1 MKSVTG
7 RQAQRGVAMVE
18 FAIALPLLLLLLLGV
33 AEFGRM
39 LFHYNSLLQASRDAA
54 RYAAGQAWNATLGE
68 VDLNATLQGE
78 TRNVAVYGVP
88 SASAGFAPVVPG
100 LSTAHVSVQQSA
112 TDDRYVQ
119 VSIAYPFQPVL
130 GVLPNFYGDD
140 ISLSVTLNASV
151 VMRAL

>member
-1 MKSVTG
+1 MMPKRG
-7 RQAQRGVAMVE
+7 KHRQRGVAMVE

-39 LFHYNSLLQASRDAA
+39 LFHYNGLLQASRDAA
-54 RYAAGQAWNATLGE
+54 RYAAGEAWNATLGRVE
-68 VDLNATLQGE
+68 LSDDLKAA

-88 SASAGFAPVVPG
+88 SSNAGFAAVVPA
-100 LSTAHVSVQQSA
+100 LTTSHVTVVSA
-112 TDDRYVQ
+112 PGDNRYVQ

-140 ISLSVTLNASV
+140 IPLSVTLNASV

>member
-1 MKSVTG
+1 MQG
-7 RQAQRGVAMVE
+7 GVAMVE

-39 LFHYNSLLQASRDAA
+39 LFHYNGLLQASRDAA
-54 RYAAGQAWNATLGE
+54 RYAAGQAWNATLGK
-68 VDLNATLQGE
+68 VDLNADLQAA

-88 SASAGFAPVVPG
+88 KTTAGFSAVVPALNTG
-100 LSTAHVSVQQSA
+100 HVTVQQA
-112 TDDRYVQ
+112 PGDNRYIQ

-130 GVLPNFYGDD
+130 GVLPTFYGDD
-140 ISLSVTLNASV
+140 IPLSITLNASV